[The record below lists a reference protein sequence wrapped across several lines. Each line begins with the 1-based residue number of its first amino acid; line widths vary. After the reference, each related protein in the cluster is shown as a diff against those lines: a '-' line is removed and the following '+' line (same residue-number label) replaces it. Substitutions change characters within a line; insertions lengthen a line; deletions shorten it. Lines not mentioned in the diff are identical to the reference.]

1 MNHDIAIQD
10 KANMTESIGGE
21 QAQPKTSRLVY
32 ILNPGKIN
40 TLDDMKRVLTA
51 MSIVFPEGHP
61 NLFLVRDL
69 CNEQVISA

>member
-1 MNHDIAIQD
+1 MNHEVALQD
-10 KANMTESIGGE
+10 KANMTESVGGE
-21 QAQPKTSRLVY
+21 QAKTSRLVY